1 MGAVSNFAATL
12 DPTTTDGLTNLATGV
27 ATGGASLVPS
37 LFNSDLTASNAIDGT
52 GRMIDQKLLG
62 GEQADAAKKAAD
74 QADVKAQTALELQ
87 ERTTNQIRGDL
98 QPFRDA
104 GSGAISS
111 LQGAINDPSSRVLN
125 NPFFQTMAAD
135 QEQRLLASQAARGKV
150 GSGET
155 GDDLQR
161 NLLLLGNQFAQQD
174 ITNLQNLTNTGSN
187 AAAQTGSFLQ
197 QGASS
202 QGGILGNMA
211 NNRSAQIIGG
221 ANARAQGVNN
231 ILQLGATGA
240 GAALS
245 DVRLKENVKFSHMQ
259 DDIRMYNWDWT
270 EEGKALAG
278 DQITT
283 GPIAQ
288 ELKINHPELVVMDE
302 EIGFYRVLM

>member
-1 MGAVSNFAATL
+1 MNAVTDALANI
-12 DPTTTDGLTNLATGV
+12 DPTTSSGRMNLATGGIV
-27 ATGGASLVPS
+27 GGAAGSG
-37 LFNSDLTASNAIDGT
+37 DL
-52 GRMIDQKLLG
+52 IDQNLLG
-62 GEQADAAKKAAD
+62 GAQADAAKKAAREAEKLGRLALND
-74 QADVKAQTALELQ
+74 QREATAQTRSDLSTFRGLGETAAPKLE
-87 ERTTNQIRGDL
+87 
-98 QPFRDA
+98 
-104 GSGAISS
+104 GAID
-111 LQGAINDPSSRVLN
+111 DPSSRVLN

-174 ITNLQNLTNTGSN
+174 ITNLQNLTNTGAN

-197 QGASS
+197 QGTTAA
-202 QGGILGNMA
+202 GGIMGNIA
-211 NNRSAQIIGG
+211 NANAAGTIGA

-231 ILQLGATGA
+231 VLSIGS
-240 GAALS
+240 AALS

-288 ELKINHPELVVMDE
+288 ELKVNHPELVVMDE